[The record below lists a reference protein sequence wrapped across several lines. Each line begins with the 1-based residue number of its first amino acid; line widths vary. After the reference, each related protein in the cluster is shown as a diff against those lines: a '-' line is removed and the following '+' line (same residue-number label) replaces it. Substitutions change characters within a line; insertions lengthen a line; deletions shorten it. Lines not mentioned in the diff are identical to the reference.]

1 MQSLESGSGVVVFS
15 VGWSLVVGDQREDV
29 QSGGGGSTR
38 EEIIIMGRKGH
49 AGYSICS
56 HHLVKDTGEKG
67 RYGPTTRMKHRKSS
81 TPAMWRKSTI
91 KVSPCDICASNDAA
105 VRAKHWRAK
114 GRSFSPWELL
124 EACKKVIGS
133 YDRRAAPGETPDAYA
148 DVFLPLYNVVHP
160 YDIIFVKQV
169 LLPYHDPSFLSLH
182 ENVVLLTQKASA
194 HDIFVK

>member
-1 MQSLESGSGVVVFS
+1 V
-15 VGWSLVVGDQREDV
+15 QRE
-29 QSGGGGSTR
+29 GGRGSKR

-105 VRAKHWRAK
+105 VHAKHWRAK

-169 LLPYHDPSFLSLH
+169 LLPYDDPSFLSLQ

>member
-1 MQSLESGSGVVVFS
+1 VITVKTCGG
-15 VGWSLVVGDQREDV
+15 
-29 QSGGGGSTR
+29 GGGGSKR

-169 LLPYHDPSFLSLH
+169 LLPYDDPSSLSLQVLQCGSSH
-182 ENVVLLTQKASA
+182 TKKHQLMTYICEVNFVVSSITM
-194 HDIFVK
+194 